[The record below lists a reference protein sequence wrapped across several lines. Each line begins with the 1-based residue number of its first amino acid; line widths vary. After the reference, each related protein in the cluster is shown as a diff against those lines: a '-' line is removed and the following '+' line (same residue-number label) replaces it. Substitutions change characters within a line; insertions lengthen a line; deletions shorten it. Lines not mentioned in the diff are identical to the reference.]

1 MFKLKMN
8 DRIEKKVST
17 EYLWVALWKEL
28 WSESNIKNVVEHG
41 RQIIFFMCG
50 LKYEKIYFNV
60 MVSLEDGVEQ
70 YQVKRLNKT
79 MFHR

>member
-1 MFKLKMN
+1 MMI
-8 DRIEKKVST
+8 RIKHE
-17 EYLWVALWKEL
+17 
-28 WSESNIKNVVEHG
+28 NVVEHG

-70 YQVKRLNKT
+70 YHVKRLNKKI
-79 MFHR
+79 FHR